1 MKRIIEENYLISIDE
16 VVSEGEVIRFLSN
29 GEYYYWIKTSHSE
42 EEIDRIVR
50 LLMGIKSPLLSHE
63 LIVNRF
69 GKILTDGYVLI
80 RVQGILNEQF
90 DVEDIVRFNNVVVDM
105 DEVGKVQRIEWKTLW
120 EERLDFFEYQ
130 IREIGKDKKIVLSSF
145 SYYLGLAENAC
156 MYLEKVMREVQPVDA
171 DKLVLSHLR
180 LYYPNMKINFLNPL
194 NYTLDL
200 RIRDICE
207 YLKSEFFELGADR
220 AMKDLAKY
228 LSIVVLSPFELHLLY
243 ARMLYPSYYF
253 DSYEDVMVLGAEET
267 ILLKYIDKIGEYES
281 FLVTIKKYLEQFAT
295 LFEIGWIK

>member
-1 MKRIIEENYLISIDE
+1 M
-16 VVSEGEVIRFLSN
+16 
-29 GEYYYWIKTSHSE
+29 
-42 EEIDRIVR
+42 
-50 LLMGIKSPLLSHE
+50 
-63 LIVNRF
+63 
-69 GKILTDGYVLI
+69 
-80 RVQGILNEQF
+80 
-90 DVEDIVRFNNVVVDM
+90 
-105 DEVGKVQRIEWKTLW
+105 
-120 EERLDFFEYQ
+120 
-130 IREIGKDKKIVLSSF
+130 
-145 SYYLGLAENAC
+145 
-156 MYLEKVMREVQPVDA
+156 
-171 DKLVLSHLR
+171 
-180 LYYPNMKINFLNPL
+180 MKINFLNPL

-267 ILLKYIDKIGEYES
+267 ILLKYIDKVGEYER
-281 FLVTIKKYLEQFAT
+281 FLVTIKKYLEQFAP